1 MKNIQYINAGAGSGK
16 TTKLTKILSEKLGS
30 KEYKP
35 SEVILTTFTELAA
48 SEFREKSRERLYN
61 DKHADVAAELDSA
74 TIGTVHS
81 VALNFIQ
88 KYWYLI
94 GVSPDMKVMS
104 EDDLQV
110 YISESLGDCVEK
122 EYLEFFRSYGS
133 FFDLKDSQ
141 SHVDLDFWKDHL
153 LAVIDKVNNYDVDI
167 EQSKTNSCKVVEQV
181 FNSNIALNRSLL
193 EDFTKVLAQQIKDY
207 VKTNKDNYQP
217 ILDGLTSSKVS
228 YANLVKLYK
237 LLTKDSPAKIIK
249 GFKTGMSERAFND
262 FVKNLKGFQMSSVG
276 DDSPGGII
284 KKMINILFEIAK
296 KWKNGFNDFKAK
308 RHIIDYN
315 DMERLFLKLLDK
327 PQVEAEIKGAYKL
340 MMVDEFQ
347 DSSPIQLEIFKRLSD
362 LMQQS
367 YWVGDPKQSI
377 YGFRGADVELVNE
390 ITQQFLDKNKDTE
403 LNLTYD
409 KLPNSWRTKEPLV
422 NLTNDCFTRA
432 FDGVI
437 SKENVELAAA
447 RQEAAELN
455 SPLYHWNCCVPKGS
469 EYTLGDMVA
478 NRIAVMMQDRP
489 MVADKDTKQVRPLQY
504 GDIAILCRSNAEC
517 KNFAKALV
525 KKGIP
530 VSFVNNDILQQ
541 TEVQLVFTL
550 LKFVVDSSNK
560 HVRADL
566 LRLLEETSTQDI
578 LQQRLDYVI
587 SLISEEDDEENEGKK
602 KIVMKP
608 DQWLEEGNALICKL
622 KEFKNTVNNLSVSD
636 LLESIIFGLA
646 LPEVVAKWGDADN
659 RRQNLQTLCSLAKKY
674 DEHCLQMGIGASIGG
689 LLTYLSYAEVDSKID
704 NASKAVKVLTYHKSK
719 GLEWYYVILS
729 SLSKDSLE
737 DQEFTK
743 KNFWGVHELRHPAP
757 NEQYGYVIQFLPPVI
772 NGRNTNLPQPILDE
786 CKKLELYTTLQNK
799 ERNELRHLLYVGVT
813 RARDYLTTLSHQ
825 TSKDKLPILH
835 WIKNTGISDGAIDE
849 KASKLW
855 KYDKLIPHYEDI
867 TDCPVAEVAKTTSY
881 SRYQYPD
888 NPELSRDPKYLSPSK
903 LPKMEFAKENIEI
916 LADLE
921 CRIEPYKT
929 KEDNQA
935 AAGTCIHNIFAVYN
949 PALSH
954 QANVEKATSIRN
966 GNNMYEIIPD
976 TDKVITSIEHLYAW
990 LEKAYGEASAIK
1002 HEVPFVHPLP
1012 GQVVHGEIDLL
1023 WYLNDHE
1030 CVLIDFKNF
1039 PGSKATITNP
1049 DPENKH
1055 YAGLYASQLKAYR
1068 DVLEASGLIV
1078 KDALTYYSV
1087 MGCVVRLDFQQSFE
1101 LT

>member
-81 VALNFIQ
+81 VALSFIQ

-110 YISESLGDCVEK
+110 YISESLGYYVGK
-122 EYLEFFRSYGS
+122 EDLEFFRSYGS

-153 LAVIDKVNNYDVDI
+153 LSVIDKVNNYDVDI
-167 EQSKTNSCKVVEQV
+167 EQSKTDSCNVVEKV
-181 FNSNIALNRSLL
+181 FNQDVELDQDALTQ
-193 EDFTKVLAQQIKDY
+193 FKKALANDY
-207 VKTNKDNYQP
+207 PSHSDNAKKTTQP
-217 ILDGLTSSKVS
+217 IHDGLQKNELNYALLSKLYDFLTNDEQTNIKKRLKAVIGDEV
-228 YANLVKLYK
+228 YDNLVTNLKNVLCSSFSKKSPQHLLKDMIEK
-237 LLTKDSPAKIIK
+237 LLK
-249 GFKTGMSERAFND
+249 
-262 FVKNLKGFQMSSVG
+262 
-276 DDSPGGII
+276 
-284 KKMINILFEIAK
+284 IAK
-296 KWKNGFNDFKAK
+296 NWKEGFIAFKK
-308 RHIIDYN
+308 NRHIIDYN
-315 DMERLFLKLLDK
+315 DMERLFLQLLEK
-327 PQVEAEIKGAYKL
+327 PEVIAEIEGTYKL

-362 LMQQS
+362 LMEQS

-377 YGFRGADVELVNE
+377 YGFRGADVNLINE
-390 ITQQFLDKNKDTE
+390 TIQLFDPEDKNPE
-403 LNLTYD
+403 LNLSFDRID
-409 KLPNSWRTKEPLV
+409 KSWRSRQPLV
-422 NLTNDCFTRA
+422 DLVSTCFITA
-432 FDGVI
+432 FKDIIDEDDVRLKPMRQE
-437 SKENVELAAA
+437 SPELA
-447 RQEAAELN
+447 
-455 SPLYHWNCCVPKGS
+455 SPLFHWNCYAARRSGKIF
-469 EYTLGDMVA
+469 TDKVA
-478 NRIAVMMQDRP
+478 ARI
-489 MVADKDTKQVRPLQY
+489 KQLIESDVKIQIKNTNDFRRIKP
-504 GDIAILCRSNAEC
+504 GDIAILCRKNDEC
-517 KNFAKALV
+517 KLFAKALIN
-525 KKGIP
+525 KGVP
-530 VSFVNNDILQQ
+530 VSFVNDEILQQ

-566 LRLLEETSTQDI
+566 LRLLKDIPTQDI

-602 KIVMKP
+602 IVMKP
-608 DQWLEEGNALICKL
+608 DQWLEEGNTLIYKL

-646 LPEVVAKWGDADN
+646 LPEVVAKWGDVDN

-689 LLTYLSYAEVDSKID
+689 LLTYLSYAEIENKVE
-704 NASKAVKVLTYHKSK
+704 NAANAVKVLTYHKSK
-719 GLEWYYVILS
+719 GLEWPYVILS
-729 SLSKDSLE
+729 SLEDDSLE
-737 DQEFTK
+737 VKTFTR
-743 KNFWGVHELRHPAP
+743 KNFWGIHELRQHGIDGKAS
-757 NEQYGYVIQFLPPVI
+757 YIIQLLPRIV
-772 NGRNTNLPQPILDE
+772 GTFNTNLPQPVIDKCCNCPTYKPLVDKE
-786 CKKLELYTTLQNK
+786 QNDL
-799 ERNELRHLLYVGVT
+799 RNLLYVGMT
-813 RARDYLTTLSHQ
+813 RARDYLTTLSLQ
-825 TSKDKLPILH
+825 GGQRELPILA
-835 WIKNTGISDGAIDE
+835 WIKNTGISDGSIKE
-849 KASKLW
+849 NASKLW
-855 KYDKLIPHYEDI
+855 QYNDLYPIYEDI
-867 TDCPVAEVAKTTSY
+867 SDINTDEANADTEY
-881 SRYQYPD
+881 SHYQYPE
-888 NPELSRDPKYLSPSK
+888 NPELSREPKYLSPSK
-903 LPKMEFAKENIEI
+903 LPKMEFAKEDIEI
-916 LADLE
+916 LADLD

-954 QANVEKATSIRN
+954 QANVEKATSILN

-990 LEKAYGEASAIK
+990 LEKTYGKASAIK

-1012 GQVVHGEIDLL
+1012 GQIVHGEIDLL

-1039 PGSKATITNP
+1039 PGGKAMITNS
-1049 DPENKH
+1049 DPQNEH
-1055 YAGLYASQLKAYR
+1055 FAGNYASQLKAYR
-1068 DVLEASGLIV
+1068 DVLKASGLIV
-1078 KDALTYYSV
+1078 KDALIYYSV
-1087 MGCVVRLDFQQSFE
+1087 MGCVVRLDFQQSYE
-1101 LT
+1101 LI

>member
-16 TTKLTKILSEKLGS
+16 TTRLTEILSEKLGS

-61 DKHADVAAELDSA
+61 DNHADVAAELDSA

-81 VALNFIQ
+81 VALSFIQ

-122 EYLEFFRSYGS
+122 EDLEFFRSYGS

-153 LAVIDKVNNYDVDI
+153 LAIIDKVNNYDVDI
-167 EQSKTNSCKVVEQV
+167 ERSKTDSCKVVEQV
-181 FNSNIALNRSLL
+181 FNSNIALNLSLL
-193 EDFTKVLAQQIKDY
+193 NAFTVTLNSQIGGY
-207 VKTNKDNYQP
+207 AKTNKDNYQP
-217 ILDGLTSSKVS
+217 VLDGLTSSKVS

-249 GFKTGMSERAFND
+249 GFKAGMSEKSFD
-262 FVKNLKGFQMSSVG
+262 DLVDNLKAYQMSSVG
-276 DDSPGGII
+276 DDSPGGMM
-284 KKMINILFEIAK
+284 KKIINILFDIAQR
-296 KWKNGFNDFKAK
+296 WKDGFNDFKAK

-315 DMERLFLKLLDK
+315 DMERLFLELLDK

-347 DSSPIQLEIFKRLSD
+347 DSSPIQLKIFNKLSD
-362 LMQQS
+362 LMEQS

-390 ITQQFLDKNKDTE
+390 ITKQFIDEDRDSA

-409 KLPNSWRTKEPLV
+409 NLPNSWRTREPLV
-422 NLTNDCFTRA
+422 NLTTDCFTRA
-432 FDGVI
+432 FKGIIDR
-437 SKENVELAAA
+437 ENVKLEAA
-447 RQEAAELN
+447 RQENEQFSN
-455 SPLYHWNCCVPKGS
+455 SLYHWNCLASNAELFVDK
-469 EYTLGDMVA
+469 
-478 NRIAVMMQDRP
+478 
-489 MVADKDTKQVRPLQY
+489 VADRVKLLLDSQTIIQIKNKEEFRTIRP
-504 GDIAILCRSNAEC
+504 GDIAILCRSNTEC
-517 KNFAKALV
+517 KNFANALV

-530 VSFVNNDILQQ
+530 VSFVKNDILQQ

-550 LKFVVDSSNK
+550 LKFMVDSSNK

-636 LLESIIFGLA
+636 LLESIIFGIA
-646 LPEVVAKWGDADN
+646 LPEVVAKWGDVDN

-704 NASKAVKVLTYHKSK
+704 NASDAVKVLTYHKSK

-729 SLSKDSLE
+729 SLSDDSLE

-757 NEQYGYVIQFLPPVI
+757 NEQYGYVIQFLPPII
-772 NGRNTNLPQPILDE
+772 NGGKTNLPQPIIDA
-786 CKKLELYTTLQNK
+786 CKELELYTKLQNK
-799 ERNELRHLLYVGVT
+799 ERNDLRHLLYVGVT

-835 WIKNTGISDGAIDE
+835 WIKNTGISDGSIDE
-849 KASKLW
+849 NASKLW
-855 KYDKLIPHYEDI
+855 KYDKLIPQYEDI
-867 TDCPVAEVAKTTSY
+867 TDCPVAEVEKNTSY
-881 SRYQYPD
+881 SRYQYPE
-888 NPELSRDPKYLSPSK
+888 NPELSREPKYLSPSK
-903 LPKMEFAKENIEI
+903 LSKMEFAKENIEI
-916 LADLE
+916 LKDLD
-921 CRIEPYKT
+921 CRIEPYNT
-929 KEDNQA
+929 KDENEA
-935 AAGTCIHNIFAVYN
+935 AAGTCIHNIFAVYD
-949 PALSH
+949 PTLSH
-954 QANVEKATSIRN
+954 EENVEKATNIRN
-966 GNNMYEIIPD
+966 GNNMRDVISKP
-976 TDKVITSIEHLYAW
+976 DKVITSIEKLYAW
-990 LEKAYGEASAIK
+990 LEQTYGKPSSIK
-1002 HEVPFVHPLP
+1002 HEVPFIQPLP

-1023 WYLNDHE
+1023 WMLNDRE

-1049 DPENKH
+1049 DPKNEH
-1055 YAGLYASQLKAYR
+1055 YAGKYAAQLKAYR
-1068 DVLEASGLIV
+1068 DVLEASGLTV
-1078 KDALTYYSV
+1078 KDALIYYSV
-1087 MGCVVRLDFQQSFE
+1087 MGCVVRLN
-1101 LT
+1101 L

>member
-16 TTKLTKILSEKLGS
+16 TTRLTEILSQKLGS

-81 VALNFIQ
+81 VALSFIQ

-110 YISESLGDCVEK
+110 YISESLGYCVEK
-122 EYLEFFRSYGS
+122 EDLEFFRSYGS

-153 LAVIDKVNNYDVDI
+153 IEIIDKLNNYDVDI
-167 EQSKTNSCKVVEQV
+167 EQSKKNSCKVVEQV
-181 FNSNIALNRSLL
+181 FNSKTALNRSLL
-193 EDFTKVLAQQIKDY
+193 EGFTKVLAQQIKDY
-207 VKTNKDNYQP
+207 AGSNKDKYQP
-217 ILDGLTSSKVS
+217 VLDCLTCSKVS
-228 YANLVKLYK
+228 YAILVKLYK

-249 GFKTGMSERAFND
+249 GFKADMSEKSFD
-262 FVKNLKGFQMSSVG
+262 DLVENLKAYQTSSLG
-276 DDSPGGII
+276 DDSPGGMM

-296 KWKNGFNDFKAK
+296 KWKDGFNEFKAK

-315 DMERLFLKLLDK
+315 DMERLFLELLDK
-327 PQVEAEIKGAYKL
+327 PMVEKEIRGAYKL

-347 DSSPIQLEIFKRLSD
+347 DSSPIQLKIFNKLSD
-362 LMQQS
+362 LMEQS

-390 ITQQFLDKNKDTE
+390 ITRKFNDKDLDPA

-409 KLPNSWRTKEPLV
+409 NLPNSWRTRVPLV
-422 NLTNDCFTRA
+422 NLTTESFTRA
-432 FDGVI
+432 FEGIIDR
-437 SKENVELAAA
+437 ENVKLEAA
-447 RQEAAELN
+447 RQENEQF
-455 SPLYHWNCCVPKGS
+455 SDSLYHWNCLASRQNLFADK
-469 EYTLGDMVA
+469 
-478 NRIAVMMQDRP
+478 
-489 MVADKDTKQVRPLQY
+489 VADRVKLLLDSQTIIQIKNKEEFRTIRP
-504 GDIAILCRSNAEC
+504 GDIAILCRRNDEC
-517 KNFAKALV
+517 KNFANALI

-602 KIVMKP
+602 KIVVKP
-608 DQWLEEGNALICKL
+608 DQWLEEGNALIYKL
-622 KEFKNTVNNLSVSD
+622 KEFKNTVNNQSVSD

-689 LLTYLSYAEVDSKID
+689 LLTYLSYAEVDSKVD
-704 NASKAVKVLTYHKSK
+704 NASDAVKVLTYHKSK

-729 SLSKDSLE
+729 SLSDDSLE
-737 DQEFTK
+737 DQEFIK
-743 KNFWGVHELRHPAP
+743 KNFGGVHELRHPAP
-757 NEQYGYVIQFLPPVI
+757 NEQYGYVIQFLPPI
-772 NGRNTNLPQPILDE
+772 ISGGNTNLPQPILDE

-825 TSKDKLPILH
+825 TSKDKLPILS
-835 WIKNTGISDGAIDE
+835 WIKNTGISEGALDGN
-849 KASKLW
+849 ASKLW
-855 KYDKLIPHYEDI
+855 QYDKLIPHYEDI
-867 TDCPVAEVAKTTSY
+867 TDCPVAEVEKNTSY
-881 SRYQYPD
+881 SRYQYPE
-888 NPELSRDPKYLSPSK
+888 NPELSREPKYLSPSK

-1055 YAGLYASQLKAYR
+1055 HAGLYASQLKAYR
-1068 DVLEASGLIV
+1068 DVLETSGLIV

>member
-16 TTKLTKILSEKLGS
+16 TTRLTEILSQKLGS

-81 VALNFIQ
+81 VALSCIQ

-110 YISESLGDCVEK
+110 YISESLGDYVGK
-122 EYLEFFRSYGS
+122 EDLEFFRSYGS

-153 LAVIDKVNNYDVDI
+153 LAIIDKVNNYDVDI
-167 EQSKTNSCKVVEQV
+167 EQSKTDSCNVVEKV
-181 FNSNIALNRSLL
+181 FNSKTLLNRSLL
-193 EDFTKVLAQQIKDY
+193 EGFTKVLSQQIEGY
-207 VKTNKDNYQP
+207 AKTNKDKYQP
-217 ILDGLTSSKVS
+217 ILDVLTSSRVS
-228 YANLVKLYK
+228 YASLVKLYK
-237 LLTKDSPAKIIK
+237 LLTKDPPAKIIN
-249 GFKTGMSERAFND
+249 GFKTGMTERAFDD
-262 FVKNLKGFQMSSVG
+262 FVKNLMGFQMSSVG
-276 DDSPGGII
+276 DDSPGGMM

-296 KWKNGFNDFKAK
+296 KWKDGFNDFKAK

-315 DMERLFLKLLDK
+315 DMERLFLELLDK
-327 PQVEAEIKGAYKL
+327 PQVEAEIQGAYKL

-347 DSSPIQLEIFKRLSD
+347 DSSPIQLKIFNKLSD
-362 LMQQS
+362 LMEQS

-377 YGFRGADVELVNE
+377 YGFRGADVGLVNE
-390 ITQQFLDKNKDTE
+390 ITKQFIDEDRDPA

-409 KLPNSWRTKEPLV
+409 NLPNSWRTRSPLV
-422 NLTNDCFTRA
+422 NLTTECFTKA
-432 FDGVI
+432 FEGIIDR
-437 SKENVELAAA
+437 KNVKLEAA
-447 RQEAAELN
+447 RQEYEQF
-455 SPLYHWNCCVPKGS
+455 SDSLYHWNC
-469 EYTLGDMVA
+469 
-478 NRIAVMMQDRP
+478 IASRQDLFADK
-489 MVADKDTKQVRPLQY
+489 VADRVKLLLDSQTIIQIKNKEEFRSIRP

-517 KNFAKALV
+517 KNFANALT

-530 VSFVNNDILQQ
+530 VSFVKNDILQQ
-541 TEVQLVFTL
+541 TEVQLAFTL
-550 LKFVVDSSNK
+550 LKFMVDSSNK

-622 KEFKNTVNNLSVSD
+622 KEFKNTVNNQSVRD

-646 LPEVVAKWGDADN
+646 LPEVVGKWGDADN

-704 NASKAVKVLTYHKSK
+704 NASDAVKVLTYHKSK

-729 SLSKDSLE
+729 SLSDDSLE
-737 DQEFTK
+737 DQVFTK
-743 KNFWGVHELRHPAP
+743 KNFWGVHELRHPGP
-757 NEQYGYVIQFLPPVI
+757 NEQYGYVIQFLPPI
-772 NGRNTNLPQPILDE
+772 ISGGKTNLPQPIIDA
-786 CKKLELYTTLQNK
+786 CKKLKLYTTLQNK
-799 ERNELRHLLYVGVT
+799 ERNELCHLLYVGVT

-835 WIKNTGISDGAIDE
+835 WIKNTGISDGSIDE
-849 KASKLW
+849 NASKLW
-855 KYDKLIPHYEDI
+855 KYDKLIPQYEDI
-867 TDCPVAEVAKTTSY
+867 TDCPFAEVEKNTSY
-881 SRYQYPD
+881 SRYQYPE
-888 NPELSRDPKYLSPSK
+888 NPELSREPKYLSPSK
-903 LPKMEFAKENIEI
+903 MPKMEFAKEDIQI

-929 KEDNQA
+929 KEENQA
-935 AAGTCIHNIFAVYN
+935 AAGTCIHNVFAVYD
-949 PALSH
+949 PAASH
-954 QANVEKATSIRN
+954 DENVEKATSIRN

-976 TDKVITSIEHLYAW
+976 TDKVITSIEHLYTW
-990 LEKAYGEASAIK
+990 LEKTYGKASAIK

-1012 GQVVHGEIDLL
+1012 GQIVHGEIDLM

-1039 PGSKATITNP
+1039 PGSKATITYS
-1049 DPENKH
+1049 DPENEH
-1055 YAGLYASQLKAYR
+1055 YAGNYASQLKAYH
-1068 DVLEASGLIV
+1068 DVLVSSGVTVRDTLI
-1078 KDALTYYSV
+1078 YYSV
-1087 MGCVVRLDFQQSFE
+1087 MGCVVKLCFS
-1101 LT
+1101 

>member
-1 MKNIQYINAGAGSGK
+1 MKSIQYINAGAGSGK
-16 TTKLTKILSEKLGS
+16 TTRLTEILSQKLGS

-48 SEFREKSRERLYN
+48 SEFREKSRERLYKDN
-61 DKHADVAAELDSA
+61 HADVAAELDSA

-81 VALNFIQ
+81 VALSFIQ

-122 EYLEFFRSYGS
+122 EDLEFFRSYGS

-153 LAVIDKVNNYDVDI
+153 LAIIDKVNNYDVDI
-167 EQSKTNSCKVVEQV
+167 EQSKTDSCNVVEKV
-181 FNSNIALNRSLL
+181 FNSKTLLNRSLL
-193 EDFTKVLAQQIKDY
+193 EGFTKVLSQQIEGY
-207 VKTNKDNYQP
+207 AKTNKDKYLP
-217 ILDGLTSSKVS
+217 ILDVLTSSKVS
-228 YANLVKLYK
+228 YASLVKLYK
-237 LLTKDSPAKIIK
+237 LLTKDPPAKIIN
-249 GFKTGMSERAFND
+249 GFKTGMTERAFDD

-276 DDSPGGII
+276 DDSPGGMM

-296 KWKNGFNDFKAK
+296 KWKDGFNDFKAK

-315 DMERLFLKLLDK
+315 DMERLFLELLDK

-347 DSSPIQLEIFKRLSD
+347 DSSPIQLKIFNKLSD
-362 LMQQS
+362 LMEQS

-377 YGFRGADVELVNE
+377 YGFRGADVGLVNE
-390 ITQQFLDKNKDTE
+390 ITKQFIDEDRDPA

-409 KLPNSWRTKEPLV
+409 NLPNSWRTRSPLV
-422 NLTNDCFTRA
+422 NLTTECFTKA
-432 FDGVI
+432 FEGIIDR
-437 SKENVELAAA
+437 KNVKLEAA
-447 RQEAAELN
+447 RQEYEQF
-455 SPLYHWNCCVPKGS
+455 SDSLYHWNC
-469 EYTLGDMVA
+469 
-478 NRIAVMMQDRP
+478 IASRQDLFVDK
-489 MVADKDTKQVRPLQY
+489 VADRVKLLLDSQTIIQIKNKEEFRSIRP

-517 KNFAKALV
+517 KNFANALT

-530 VSFVNNDILQQ
+530 VSFVKNDILQQ

-550 LKFVVDSSNK
+550 LKFMVDSSNK
-560 HVRADL
+560 HVRANL

-587 SLISEEDDEENEGKK
+587 SLISEEDDEENECKK

-622 KEFKNTVNNLSVSD
+622 KGFKNTVNNQSVSD

-704 NASKAVKVLTYHKSK
+704 NASDAVKVLTYHKSK

-729 SLSKDSLE
+729 SLSDDSLE

-757 NEQYGYVIQFLPPVI
+757 NELYGYVIQFLPPII
-772 NGRNTNLPQPILDE
+772 NGGNTNLPQPIIDA
-786 CKKLELYTTLQNK
+786 CKELELYTTLQNK

-835 WIKNTGISDGAIDE
+835 WIKNTGISEGALDGN
-849 KASKLW
+849 ASKLW
-855 KYDKLIPHYEDI
+855 QYDKLIPHYEDI

-881 SRYQYPD
+881 SRYQYPE
-888 NPELSRDPKYLSPSK
+888 NPELSREPKYLSPSK
-903 LPKMEFAKENIEI
+903 LPKMEIAKEDIEI
-916 LADLE
+916 LADLN
-921 CRIEPYKT
+921 CRIKPYNT
-929 KEDNQA
+929 KEENQA
-935 AAGTCIHNIFAVYN
+935 AAGTCIHNIFAVYD

-954 QANVEKATSIRN
+954 DENVQKAISIRN
-966 GNNMYEIIPD
+966 GNMMYEVISD
-976 TDKVITSIEHLYAW
+976 VEKVVTSIGQLYAW
-990 LEKAYGEASAIK
+990 LEQTYGTAYAIK
-1002 HEVPFVHPLP
+1002 HETPFIQALP
-1012 GQVVHGEIDLL
+1012 GQLVRGEIDLL

-1039 PGSKATITNP
+1039 PGSKATITNA
-1049 DPENKH
+1049 DPRNDH
-1055 YAGLYASQLKAYR
+1055 YAGKYAPQLKAYH
-1068 DVLEASGLIV
+1068 DVLVSSGVIVRDTLI
-1078 KDALTYYSV
+1078 YYSV
-1087 MGCVVRLDFQQSFE
+1087 MGCVVKLKMN
-1101 LT
+1101 

>member
-16 TTKLTKILSEKLGS
+16 TTRLTEILSEKLGS

-61 DKHADVAAELDSA
+61 DNHADVAAELDSA

-81 VALNFIQ
+81 VALSFIQ

-110 YISESLGDCVEK
+110 YISESLGDYVEK
-122 EYLEFFRSYGS
+122 EDLEFFRSYGS

-153 LAVIDKVNNYDVDI
+153 LAIIDKVNNYDVDI
-167 EQSKTNSCKVVEQV
+167 EQSKTDSCKVVEEV
-181 FNSNIALNRSLL
+181 FNSNIALNQQLL
-193 EDFTKVLAQQIKDY
+193 DEFTEAFDSRIGGYSDSAKKNVQS
-207 VKTNKDNYQP
+207 
-217 ILDGLTSSKVS
+217 ILDGLKNKAVS
-228 YANLVKLYK
+228 YATLIKLYK
-237 LLTKDSPAKIIK
+237 ELTKDKPYMGK
-249 GFKTGMSERAFND
+249 GNRQALKDALGERNYD
-262 FVKNLKGFQMSSVG
+262 DLVDNLKAYQMSSVG
-276 DDSPGGII
+276 DDSPGGMM
-284 KKMINILFEIAK
+284 KKIINILFDIAQR
-296 KWKNGFNDFKAK
+296 WKDGFNDFKAK

-315 DMERLFLKLLDK
+315 DMERRFLELLDK

-347 DSSPIQLEIFKRLSD
+347 DSNPIQLKIFNKLSD
-362 LMQQS
+362 LMKQS

-390 ITQQFLDKNKDTE
+390 ITKQFIDEDRDSA

-409 KLPNSWRTKEPLV
+409 NLPNSWRTREPLV
-422 NLTNDCFTRA
+422 NLTTDCFTRA
-432 FDGVI
+432 FNGIIDR
-437 SKENVELAAA
+437 ENVKLETA
-447 RQEAAELN
+447 RQEYEQFSN
-455 SPLYHWNCCVPKGS
+455 SLYHWNCLASNAELFVDK
-469 EYTLGDMVA
+469 
-478 NRIAVMMQDRP
+478 
-489 MVADKDTKQVRPLQY
+489 VADRVKLLLDSQTIIQIKNKEEFRTIRP

-517 KNFAKALV
+517 KNFANALT

-530 VSFVNNDILQQ
+530 VSFVKNDILQQ
-541 TEVQLVFTL
+541 TEVQLAFTL
-550 LKFVVDSSNK
+550 LKFMVDSSNK

-622 KEFKNTVNNLSVSD
+622 KEFKNTVNNQSVSD

-704 NASKAVKVLTYHKSK
+704 NASDAVKVLTYHKSK

-729 SLSKDSLE
+729 SLSDDSLE

-757 NEQYGYVIQFLPPVI
+757 NEQYGYVIQFLPPII
-772 NGRNTNLPQPILDE
+772 NGGNTNLPQPIIDA
-786 CKKLELYTTLQNK
+786 CKKLKLYTTLQNK
-799 ERNELRHLLYVGVT
+799 ERNELCHLLYVGVT

-835 WIKNTGISDGAIDE
+835 WIKNTGISDGSIDE
-849 KASKLW
+849 NASKLW
-855 KYDKLIPHYEDI
+855 KYDKLIPQYEDI

-881 SRYQYPD
+881 SRYQYLE
-888 NPELSRDPKYLSPSK
+888 NPELSRAPKYLSPSK
-903 LPKMEFAKENIEI
+903 LPKMEFAKEDIEI

-929 KEDNQA
+929 KEENQA
-935 AAGTCIHNIFAVYN
+935 AAGTCIHNIFAVYDPN
-949 PALSH
+949 LSH
-954 QANVEKATSIRN
+954 EENVEKAENIRN
-966 GNNMYEIIPD
+966 GNNMRDIIPEV
-976 TDKVITSIEHLYAW
+976 DKVIASIEHLYAW
-990 LEKAYGEASAIK
+990 LEQTYGKATSVK
-1002 HEVPFVHPLP
+1002 HEVPFIQPLP

-1023 WYLNDHE
+1023 WYLNENE

-1039 PGSKATITNP
+1039 PGSKATITTPGEKN
-1049 DPENKH
+1049 EH
-1055 YAGLYASQLKAYR
+1055 YAGNYASQLKAYNK
-1068 DVLEASGLIV
+1068 VLQASGLTV
-1078 KDALTYYSV
+1078 KDTLIYYSV
-1087 MGCVVRLDFQQSFE
+1087 MGCVVQLSFNV
-1101 LT
+1101 

>member
-16 TTKLTKILSEKLGS
+16 TTRLTEILSQKLGS

-81 VALNFIQ
+81 VALSFIQ

-122 EYLEFFRSYGS
+122 EDLEFFRSYGS

-153 LAVIDKVNNYDVDI
+153 LAIIDKVNNYDVDI
-167 EQSKTNSCKVVEQV
+167 EQSKTDSCNVVEKV
-181 FNSNIALNRSLL
+181 FNSKTLLNRSLL
-193 EDFTKVLAQQIKDY
+193 EGFTKVLSQQIEGY
-207 VKTNKDNYQP
+207 AKTNKDKYQP
-217 ILDGLTSSKVS
+217 ILDVLTSSRVS
-228 YANLVKLYK
+228 YASLVKLYK
-237 LLTKDSPAKIIK
+237 LLTKDPPAKIIN
-249 GFKTGMSERAFND
+249 GFKTGMTERAFDD
-262 FVKNLKGFQMSSVG
+262 FVKNLMGFQMSSVG
-276 DDSPGGII
+276 DDSPGGMM

-296 KWKNGFNDFKAK
+296 KWKDGFNDFKAK

-315 DMERLFLKLLDK
+315 DMERLFLELLDK
-327 PQVEAEIKGAYKL
+327 PQVEAEIQGAYKL

-347 DSSPIQLEIFKRLSD
+347 DSSPIQLKIFNKLSD
-362 LMQQS
+362 LMEQS

-377 YGFRGADVELVNE
+377 YGFRGADVGLVNE
-390 ITQQFLDKNKDTE
+390 ITKQFIDEDRDPA

-409 KLPNSWRTKEPLV
+409 NLPNSWRTRSPLV
-422 NLTNDCFTRA
+422 NLTTECFTKA
-432 FDGVI
+432 FEGIIDR
-437 SKENVELAAA
+437 KNVKLEAA
-447 RQEAAELN
+447 RQEYEQF
-455 SPLYHWNCCVPKGS
+455 SDSLYHWNC
-469 EYTLGDMVA
+469 
-478 NRIAVMMQDRP
+478 IASRQDLFADK
-489 MVADKDTKQVRPLQY
+489 VADRVKLLLDSQTIIQIKNKEEFRTIRP

-517 KNFAKALV
+517 KNFANALT

-530 VSFVNNDILQQ
+530 VSFVKNDILQQ
-541 TEVQLVFTL
+541 TEVQLAFTL
-550 LKFVVDSSNK
+550 LKFMVDSSNK

-587 SLISEEDDEENEGKK
+587 SLISEEDDDENEGKK

-622 KEFKNTVNNLSVSD
+622 KEFKNIVNNQSVSD

-646 LPEVVAKWGDADN
+646 LPEVVAKWGDGDN
-659 RRQNLQTLCSLAKKY
+659 RRQNLQTICSLAKKY

-704 NASKAVKVLTYHKSK
+704 NASDAVKVLTYHKSK

-729 SLSKDSLE
+729 SLSDDSLE
-737 DQEFTK
+737 DQVFTK
-743 KNFWGVHELRHPAP
+743 KNFWGVHELRHPGP
-757 NEQYGYVIQFLPPVI
+757 NEQYGYVIQFLPPI
-772 NGRNTNLPQPILDE
+772 ISGGKTNLPQPIIDA
-786 CKKLELYTTLQNK
+786 CKELELYTKLQNK
-799 ERNELRHLLYVGVT
+799 ERNDLRHLLYVGVT

-835 WIKNTGISDGAIDE
+835 WIKNTGISDGSIDE
-849 KASKLW
+849 NASKLW
-855 KYDKLIPHYEDI
+855 KYDKLIPQYEDI
-867 TDCPVAEVAKTTSY
+867 TDCPFAEVEKNTSY
-881 SRYQYPD
+881 SRYQYPE
-888 NPELSRDPKYLSPSK
+888 NPELSREPKYLSPSK
-903 LPKMEFAKENIEI
+903 MPKMEFAKEDIQI

-929 KEDNQA
+929 KEENQA
-935 AAGTCIHNIFAVYN
+935 AAGTCIHNVFAVYD
-949 PALSH
+949 PAASH
-954 QANVEKATSIRN
+954 DENVEKATSIRN

-976 TDKVITSIEHLYAW
+976 TDKVITSIEHLYTW
-990 LEKAYGEASAIK
+990 LEKTYGKASAIK

-1012 GQVVHGEIDLL
+1012 GQIVHGEIDLM

-1039 PGSKATITNP
+1039 PGSKATITYS
-1049 DPENKH
+1049 DPENEH
-1055 YAGLYASQLKAYR
+1055 YAGNYASQLKAYH
-1068 DVLEASGLIV
+1068 DVLVSSGVTVRDTLI
-1078 KDALTYYSV
+1078 YYSV
-1087 MGCVVRLDFQQSFE
+1087 MGCVVKLCFS
-1101 LT
+1101 

>member
-16 TTKLTKILSEKLGS
+16 TTRLTEILSEKLGS

-61 DKHADVAAELDSA
+61 DNHADVAAELDSA

-81 VALNFIQ
+81 VALSFIQ

-110 YISESLGDCVEK
+110 YISESLGDYVEK
-122 EYLEFFRSYGS
+122 EDLEFFRSYGS

-153 LAVIDKVNNYDVDI
+153 LAIIDKVNNYDVDI
-167 EQSKTNSCKVVEQV
+167 EQSKTDSCNVVEKV
-181 FNSNIALNRSLL
+181 FNSKMLLNRSLL
-193 EDFTKVLAQQIKDY
+193 EGFTKVLSQQIGGY
-207 VKTNKDNYQP
+207 AKTNKDNYQP
-217 ILDGLTSSKVS
+217 VLDGLTSSKVS

-237 LLTKDSPAKIIK
+237 LLTKDSPAKIIN
-249 GFKTGMSERAFND
+249 GFKAGMTERAFD
-262 FVKNLKGFQMSSVG
+262 DLVANLKAFQMSSVG
-276 DDSPGGII
+276 DDSPGGMM
-284 KKMINILFEIAK
+284 KNMVNILFKIAQR
-296 KWKNGFNDFKAK
+296 WKDGFNDFKAK

-315 DMERLFLKLLDK
+315 DMERLFLKLLNL
-327 PQVEAEIKGAYKL
+327 PQVTREIKGTYKL

-347 DSSPIQLEIFKRLSD
+347 DSSPIQLRIFNKLSD
-362 LMQQS
+362 LMEQS

-377 YGFRGADVELVNE
+377 YGFRGADVELVNK
-390 ITQQFLDKNKDTE
+390 ITQKFMDEDRDPA

-409 KLPNSWRTKEPLV
+409 YLPNSWRTRAPLV
-422 NLTNDCFTRA
+422 NLTTDCFTRA
-432 FDGVI
+432 FKDIIDRKKV
-437 SKENVELAAA
+437 KLEAA
-447 RQEAAELN
+447 RQENEQF
-455 SPLYHWNCCVPKGS
+455 SDSLYHWNGLASKAELFVDK
-469 EYTLGDMVA
+469 
-478 NRIAVMMQDRP
+478 
-489 MVADKDTKQVRPLQY
+489 VADRIKILLDSDTIIQIKNKNEFRRIRP

-517 KNFAKALV
+517 KNFANALT

-530 VSFVNNDILQQ
+530 VSFVKNDILQQ

-550 LKFVVDSSNK
+550 LKFMVDSSNK

-566 LRLLEETSTQDI
+566 LRLLDETSTQDI

-622 KEFKNTVNNLSVSD
+622 KEFKNTVNNQSVSD

-646 LPEVVAKWGDADN
+646 LPEVVAKWGDGDN
-659 RRQNLQTLCSLAKKY
+659 RRQNLQTICSLAKKY

-704 NASKAVKVLTYHKSK
+704 NASDAVKVLTYHKSK

-729 SLSKDSLE
+729 SLSDDSLE

-757 NEQYGYVIQFLPPVI
+757 NEQYGYVIQFLPPI
-772 NGRNTNLPQPILDE
+772 ISGGKTNLPQPIIDA
-786 CKKLELYTTLQNK
+786 CKELELYTKLQNK
-799 ERNELRHLLYVGVT
+799 ERNDLRHLLYVGVT

-835 WIKNTGISDGAIDE
+835 WIKNTGISEGALDGN
-849 KASKLW
+849 ASKLW
-855 KYDKLIPHYEDI
+855 QYDKLIPHYEDI

-881 SRYQYPD
+881 SRYQYPE
-888 NPELSRDPKYLSPSK
+888 NPELGREPKYLSPSK
-903 LPKMEFAKENIEI
+903 LPKMEFAKEDIEI

-929 KEDNQA
+929 KEENQA
-935 AAGTCIHNIFAVYN
+935 AAGTCIHNIFAVYDPN
-949 PALSH
+949 LSH
-954 QANVEKATSIRN
+954 EENVEKATNIRN

-976 TDKVITSIEHLYAW
+976 VEKVIISIEHLYAW
-990 LEKAYGEASAIK
+990 LEQTYGKATSVK
-1002 HEVPFVHPLP
+1002 HEVPFIQPLP

-1023 WYLNDHE
+1023 WYLNENE

-1039 PGSKATITNP
+1039 PGSKATITTPGEKN
-1049 DPENKH
+1049 EH
-1055 YAGLYASQLKAYR
+1055 YAGNYASQLKAYNK
-1068 DVLEASGLIV
+1068 VLQASGLTV
-1078 KDALTYYSV
+1078 KDTLIYYSV
-1087 MGCVVRLDFQQSFE
+1087 MGCVVQLSFNV
-1101 LT
+1101 

>member
-16 TTKLTKILSEKLGS
+16 TTRLTEILSQKLGS

-61 DKHADVAAELDSA
+61 DKHADV
-74 TIGTVHS
+74 
-81 VALNFIQ
+81 
-88 KYWYLI
+88 
-94 GVSPDMKVMS
+94 S

-122 EYLEFFRSYGS
+122 EDLEFFRSYGS

-153 LAVIDKVNNYDVDI
+153 LAIIDKVNNYDVDI
-167 EQSKTNSCKVVEQV
+167 EQSKTDSCNVVEKV
-181 FNSNIALNRSLL
+181 FNSKTLLNRSLL
-193 EDFTKVLAQQIKDY
+193 EGFTKVLSQQIEGY
-207 VKTNKDNYQP
+207 AKTNKDKYQP
-217 ILDGLTSSKVS
+217 ILDVLTSSRVS
-228 YANLVKLYK
+228 YASLVKLYK
-237 LLTKDSPAKIIK
+237 LLTKDPPAKIIN
-249 GFKTGMSERAFND
+249 GFKTGMTERAFDD
-262 FVKNLKGFQMSSVG
+262 FVKNLMGFQMSSVG
-276 DDSPGGII
+276 DDSPGGMM

-296 KWKNGFNDFKAK
+296 KWKDGFNDFKAK

-315 DMERLFLKLLDK
+315 DMERLFLELLDK
-327 PQVEAEIKGAYKL
+327 PQVEAEIQGAYKL

-347 DSSPIQLEIFKRLSD
+347 DSSPIQLKIFNKLSD
-362 LMQQS
+362 LMEQS

-377 YGFRGADVELVNE
+377 YGFRGADVGLVNE
-390 ITQQFLDKNKDTE
+390 ITKQFIDEDRDPA

-409 KLPNSWRTKEPLV
+409 NLPNSWRTRSPLV
-422 NLTNDCFTRA
+422 NLTTECFTKA
-432 FDGVI
+432 FEGIIDR
-437 SKENVELAAA
+437 KNVKLEAA
-447 RQEAAELN
+447 RQEYEQF
-455 SPLYHWNCCVPKGS
+455 SDSLYHWNC
-469 EYTLGDMVA
+469 
-478 NRIAVMMQDRP
+478 IASRQDLFADK
-489 MVADKDTKQVRPLQY
+489 VADRVKLLLDSQTIIQIKNKEEFRTIRP

-517 KNFAKALV
+517 KNFANALV

-530 VSFVNNDILQQ
+530 VSFVKNDILQQ

-550 LKFVVDSSNK
+550 LKFMVDSSNK

-566 LRLLEETSTQDI
+566 LRLLDETSTQDI

-622 KEFKNTVNNLSVSD
+622 KGFKNTVNNQSVSD

-704 NASKAVKVLTYHKSK
+704 NASDAVKVLTYHKSK

-729 SLSKDSLE
+729 SLSDDSLE

-743 KNFWGVHELRHPAP
+743 KIFWGVHELRHPAP
-757 NEQYGYVIQFLPPVI
+757 NEQYGYVIQFLPPII
-772 NGRNTNLPQPILDE
+772 NGGNTYLPQPIIDA
-786 CKKLELYTTLQNK
+786 CKKLKLYTTLQNK
-799 ERNELRHLLYVGVT
+799 ERNELCHLLYVGVT

-835 WIKNTGISDGAIDE
+835 WIKNTGISDGSIDE

-855 KYDKLIPHYEDI
+855 KYDKLIPQYEDI

-881 SRYQYPD
+881 SRYQYPE
-888 NPELSRDPKYLSPSK
+888 NPELSRAPKYLSPSK
-903 LPKMEFAKENIEI
+903 LPKMEFAKEDIEI

-929 KEDNQA
+929 KEENQA
-935 AAGTCIHNIFAVYN
+935 AAGTCIHNIFAVYDPN
-949 PALSH
+949 FSH
-954 QANVEKATSIRN
+954 EENVEKAENIRN

-976 TDKVITSIEHLYAW
+976 VEKVIISIEHLYAW
-990 LEKAYGEASAIK
+990 LEQTYGKATSVK
-1002 HEVPFVHPLP
+1002 HEVPFIQPLP

-1023 WYLNDHE
+1023 WYLNENE

-1039 PGSKATITNP
+1039 PGSKATITTPGEKN
-1049 DPENKH
+1049 EH
-1055 YAGLYASQLKAYR
+1055 YAGNYASQLKAYH
-1068 DVLEASGLIV
+1068 DVLVSSGVTVRDTLI
-1078 KDALTYYSV
+1078 YYSV
-1087 MGCVVRLDFQQSFE
+1087 MGCVVKLCFS
-1101 LT
+1101 

>member
-16 TTKLTKILSEKLGS
+16 TTRLTEILSEKLGS

-48 SEFREKSRERLYN
+48 SEFREKSRERLYKDN
-61 DKHADVAAELDSA
+61 HADVAAELDSA

-81 VALNFIQ
+81 VALSFIQ

-110 YISESLGDCVEK
+110 YISESLGDCVGED
-122 EYLEFFRSYGS
+122 LEFFRSYGS

-153 LAVIDKVNNYDVDI
+153 LAIIDKVNNYDVDI
-167 EQSKTNSCKVVEQV
+167 EQSKTDSCNVVEKV
-181 FNSNIALNRSLL
+181 FNSKTLLNRSLL
-193 EDFTKVLAQQIKDY
+193 ECFTKVLSQQIEGY
-207 VKTNKDNYQP
+207 AKTNKDKYQP
-217 ILDGLTSSKVS
+217 ILDVLTSSKVS
-228 YANLVKLYK
+228 YASLVKLYK
-237 LLTKDSPAKIIK
+237 LLTKDSPAKIIN
-249 GFKTGMSERAFND
+249 GFKTEMTEQSFDSLVANI
-262 FVKNLKGFQMSSVG
+262 KAFQMSSVG
-276 DDSPGGII
+276 DDSPGGMM
-284 KKMINILFEIAK
+284 KKMINILFNIAQR
-296 KWKNGFNDFKAK
+296 WKDGFNDFKAK

-327 PQVEAEIKGAYKL
+327 PQVEAEIKGTYKL

-347 DSSPIQLEIFKRLSD
+347 DSSPIQLKIFNKLSD
-362 LMQQS
+362 LMEQS

-390 ITQQFLDKNKDTE
+390 IIRKFNDKDRDPALK
-403 LNLTYD
+403 LTYD
-409 KLPNSWRTKEPLV
+409 NLPNSWRTRVPLV
-422 NLTNDCFTRA
+422 NLATECFTRA
-432 FDGVI
+432 FEGIIDR
-437 SKENVELAAA
+437 ENVKLEAA
-447 RQEAAELN
+447 RQENEQFSDSLC
-455 SPLYHWNCCVPKGS
+455 HWNCLAS
-469 EYTLGDMVA
+469 
-478 NRIAVMMQDRP
+478 RQDLFADK
-489 MVADKDTKQVRPLQY
+489 VADRVKLLLDSQTIIQIKNTEEYRRILP
-504 GDIAILCRSNAEC
+504 GDIAILCRRNDEC
-517 KNFAKALV
+517 KNFANALI

-602 KIVMKP
+602 KIVVKP

-646 LPEVVAKWGDADN
+646 LPEVVAKWGNADN

-674 DEHCLQMGIGASIGG
+674 DEHCLQMGIGASIAG

-757 NEQYGYVIQFLPPVI
+757 NEQYGYVIQFLPPI
-772 NGRNTNLPQPILDE
+772 ISSDSKTNLPQPIIDA
-786 CKKLELYTTLQNK
+786 CKKLELYTTLQDK

-825 TSKDKLPILH
+825 TSNVNLPILH
-835 WIKNTGISDGAIDE
+835 WIKNTGISDGSID
-849 KASKLW
+849 KNASELW
-855 KYDKLIPHYEDI
+855 KYDKLIPQYEDI
-867 TDCPVAEVAKTTSY
+867 TDCPVAEVAITTSY
-881 SRYQYPD
+881 SRYQYPE
-888 NPELSRDPKYLSPSK
+888 NPKLSRDAKYLSPSK
-903 LPKMEFAKENIEI
+903 LPKVELPEEKVEI
-916 LADLE
+916 LADLN
-921 CRIEPYKT
+921 CRIMPYNIKPDI
-929 KEDNQA
+929 EA

-949 PALSH
+949 AALSH
-954 QANVEKATSIRN
+954 QANVDKATSIRN
-966 GNNMYEIIPD
+966 GNNMYDVIPD
-976 TDKVITSIEHLYAW
+976 VDTVITSIEHLYAW
-990 LEKAYGEASAIK
+990 LEKTYGKASAVK

-1012 GQVVHGEIDLL
+1012 GQMVHGEIDLL

-1030 CVLIDFKNF
+1030 CILIDFKNF
-1039 PGSKATITNP
+1039 PGSKETITNP
-1049 DPENKH
+1049 DPKNEH

-1068 DVLEASGLIV
+1068 DVLEASGLTV
-1078 KDALTYYSV
+1078 NDALIYYSV
-1087 MGCVVRLDFQQSFE
+1087 MGCVVRLDF
-1101 LT
+1101 

>member
-16 TTKLTKILSEKLGS
+16 TTRLTEILSEKLGS

-81 VALNFIQ
+81 VALSFIQ

-122 EYLEFFRSYGS
+122 EDLEYFRSYGS

-153 LAVIDKVNNYDVDI
+153 LSVIDKVNNYDVDI
-167 EQSKTNSCKVVEQV
+167 EQSKTDSCIIVEKV
-181 FNSNIALNRSLL
+181 FNSNTALYQELLSKFITALTSQICGYDNRP
-193 EDFTKVLAQQIKDY
+193 KRYA
-207 VKTNKDNYQP
+207 QP
-217 ILDGLTSSKVS
+217 ILDGLNSRVVT
-228 YANLVKLYK
+228 YATIVKLYK
-237 LLTKDSPAKIIK
+237 QLTSDRPEIGIKNRRGLKAIIGDADFDSLVA
-249 GFKTGMSERAFND
+249 
-262 FVKNLKGFQMSSVG
+262 NLKAFQMSSVG
-276 DDSPGGII
+276 DDSPGGMM

-296 KWKNGFNDFKAK
+296 KWKDGFNDFKAK

-315 DMERLFLKLLDK
+315 DMERLFLELLDK

-347 DSSPIQLEIFKRLSD
+347 DSSPIQLKIFNKLSD
-362 LMQQS
+362 LMEQS

-390 ITQQFLDKNKDTE
+390 IIRKFNDKDRDPALK
-403 LNLTYD
+403 LTYD
-409 KLPNSWRTKEPLV
+409 NLPNSWRTRVPLV
-422 NLTNDCFTRA
+422 NLTTECFTRA
-432 FDGVI
+432 FEGTIDR
-437 SKENVELAAA
+437 ENVKLEAA
-447 RQEAAELN
+447 RQENEQFSDSLC
-455 SPLYHWNCCVPKGS
+455 HWNCLAS
-469 EYTLGDMVA
+469 
-478 NRIAVMMQDRP
+478 RQDLFADK
-489 MVADKDTKQVRPLQY
+489 VADRVKLLLDSQTIIQIKNKEEYRRIQP
-504 GDIAILCRSNAEC
+504 GDIAILCRRNDEC
-517 KNFAKALV
+517 KNFANALI

-622 KEFKNTVNNLSVSD
+622 KEYKNTVNNLSISD

-659 RRQNLQTLCSLAKKY
+659 RRQSLQTLCSLAKKY

-757 NEQYGYVIQFLPPVI
+757 NEQYGYVIQFLPPI
-772 NGRNTNLPQPILDE
+772 ISSGSKTNLPQPIIDKCKELD
-786 CKKLELYTTLQNK
+786 LYTTLQNK

-825 TSKDKLPILH
+825 TSNDKLPILH
-835 WIKNTGISDGAIDE
+835 WIKNTGISEGTLDE
-849 KASKLW
+849 NASKLW
-855 KYDKLIPHYEDI
+855 KYDKLIPQYEDI
-867 TDCPVAEVAKTTSY
+867 TDCPIAEVAKTTIY
-881 SRYQYPD
+881 SHYQYPE

-921 CRIEPYKT
+921 CRIKPYNT
-929 KEDNQA
+929 KEENQA
-935 AAGTCIHNIFAVYN
+935 AAGTCIHNIFAVYD
-949 PALSH
+949 PAASH
-954 QANVEKATSIRN
+954 DKNVEKATDIRN

-990 LEKAYGEASAIK
+990 LEITYGKASAIK

-1012 GQVVHGEIDLL
+1012 GQIVHGEIDLL

-1039 PGSKATITNP
+1039 PGDKATITNP
-1049 DPENKH
+1049 DPKNEH

-1068 DVLEASGLIV
+1068 DVLVASRLTV
-1078 KDALTYYSV
+1078 KDALIYYSV
-1087 MGCVVRLDFQQSFE
+1087 MGCVVRLNF
-1101 LT
+1101 